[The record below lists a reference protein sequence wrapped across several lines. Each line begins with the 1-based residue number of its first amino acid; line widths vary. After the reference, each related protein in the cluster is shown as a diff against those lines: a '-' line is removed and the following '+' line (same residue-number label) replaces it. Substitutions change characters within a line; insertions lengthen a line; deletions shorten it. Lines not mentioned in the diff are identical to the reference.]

1 MTKKSKQQEIK
12 LLDLYPLPETWE
24 WVAVKDAGAPEKNA
38 IVDGPFGSNLKVSD
52 YVENG
57 PVPVLTTKNLD
68 GSVEGVRYISQEKF
82 EELIRSAVYPGD
94 ILMAKIGSC
103 GKMGIYPQG
112 RSPAMIPANLLK
124 VTLNEN
130 FVLKYVFYYFNT
142 SYFQNQLK
150 TITKATAQPAFGVTN
165 FRKLPLPFAPKNEQK
180 RIVAEIEKQ
189 FSRLDEAVDNLKRV
203 KSNLKR
209 YKASVLKAAVEGKLT
224 EEWRKVNADKLEP
237 ASVLIEKIKVEKKK
251 QYKEACE
258 KAKKESKTKP
268 KRAKKLPPIDKSEL
282 HQLPESWEWVRIG
295 DISINIHY
303 GYTALSDKKRVGPK
317 MLRIT
322 DIQNNSV
329 NWEKVPYCRIDESD
343 KGRYLLKEGDLVFA
357 RTGATVGKS
366 FLIKGQIPESVFA
379 SYLIRIILPSNFNN
393 LYLYQFFQSALYWK
407 QITEGQVGI
416 GQPNVNGSKLSELFF
431 SCPSY
436 EEQNLI
442 AQEIESRLSIADNL
456 MKEVEAQFK
465 KADSLRQSI
474 LKKAFEGK
482 LIPQDAG
489 DEPVEELFNH
499 ILLKQD
505 KVKKSQKR

>member
-1 MTKKSKQQEIK
+1 VRWAEGVGSVGKAEGNKKMPKGWDFINLGDLCKFSQGIQVPVNNQYDKPKKGFVRFLRIIDFTQGNDPLRYIENPGEQYIVKKDDIAMVRYGTVGFVCTGIEGAVANNLFRITPKLPVNNNYLIYFFKSDIFTKKLVTKGATMQALSFGLIK
-12 LLDLYPLPETWE
+12 P
-24 WVAVKDAGAPEKNA
+24 
-38 IVDGPFGSNLKVSD
+38 IKVPIP
-52 YVENG
+52 
-57 PVPVLTTKNLD
+57 PV
-68 GSVEGVRYISQEKF
+68 Q
-82 EELIRSAVYPGD
+82 
-94 ILMAKIGSC
+94 
-103 GKMGIYPQG
+103 
-112 RSPAMIPANLLK
+112 
-124 VTLNEN
+124 
-130 FVLKYVFYYFNT
+130 
-142 SYFQNQLK
+142 
-150 TITKATAQPAFGVTN
+150 
-165 FRKLPLPFAPKNEQK
+165 EQK

-203 KSNLKR
+203 KANLKR

-224 EEWRKVNADKLEP
+224 EDWRKVNADKLEP
-237 ASVLIEKIKVEKKK
+237 ASVLIEKLKIEKKK

-258 KAKKESKTKP
+258 KAKKEGKTKP
-268 KRAKKLPPIDKSEL
+268 KRAKKLPPIDKSQL
-282 HQLPESWEWVRIG
+282 HLLPESWEWVRIG
-295 DISINIHY
+295 DISIKIHY
-303 GYTALSDKKRVGPK
+303 GYTASSDKKRVGPK

-329 NWEKVPYCRIDESD
+329 NWGKVPYCRIDESD

-393 LYLYQFFQSALYWK
+393 LYLYQFFQSALYRK

-431 SCPSY
+431 PCPSY

-482 LIPQDAG
+482 LVPQNTSN
-489 DEPVEELFNH
+489 EPVGE
-499 ILLKQD
+499 LLK
-505 KVKKSQKR
+505 R